1 VGGHKKQYDL
11 VLPMLKKI
19 SNKMISVVQEM
30 FMKCIKSWFKYPE
43 IVIPGASSIDKM
55 HCALLKKAISEQE
68 WIGWHLVIRGYL
80 SRH

>member
-1 VGGHKKQYDL
+1 
-11 VLPMLKKI
+11 
-19 SNKMISVVQEM
+19 
-30 FMKCIKSWFKYPE
+30 MKCIKSWFKYPE

-68 WIGWHLVIRGYL
+68 WIGWHLVMHGYL